1 MPPVDALN
9 MWPLISGA
17 NKTSPRDE
25 WSITPFAE
33 EYGPR
38 ALHGGDASYISEGR
52 YKLIVGNISQAGWC
66 GPTHPNST
74 DTWDSF
80 ETVLSCEKGCLF
92 DVVED
97 PNEHRDMSSIMPEKV
112 AEILEKME
120 WAELEWFN
128 PNRGEASEEGCDI
141 AKETGY
147 WQPFLD

>member
-1 MPPVDALN
+1 
-9 MWPLISGA
+9 
-17 NKTSPRDE
+17 
-25 WSITPFAE
+25 
-33 EYGPR
+33 
-38 ALHGGDASYISEGR
+38 
-52 YKLIVGNISQAGWC
+52 
-66 GPTHPNST
+66 
-74 DTWDSF
+74 
-80 ETVLSCEKGCLF
+80 
-92 DVVED
+92 VED